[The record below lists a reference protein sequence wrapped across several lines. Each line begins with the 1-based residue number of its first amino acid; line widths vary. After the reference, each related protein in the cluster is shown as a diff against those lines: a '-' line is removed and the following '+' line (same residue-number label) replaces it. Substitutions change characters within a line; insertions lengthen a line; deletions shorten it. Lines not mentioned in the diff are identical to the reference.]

1 MWMMKKCSG
10 ESLVR
15 TDFRFPMVIE
25 LLEQTRKD
33 KHKAVGQ
40 DDKNTLKSRFLPM
53 VFRVT

>member
-10 ESLVR
+10 KSVVR
-15 TDFRFPMVIE
+15 TDLRFPLVNE

-40 DDKNTLKSRFLPM
+40 GDKKTLKSRFLPM